1 MSGLIMLFGVCR
13 LCSILLGRDERWPRN
28 ALQKSRHCEAV
39 ANYNACAKGGR
50 VNMQKLLSCG
60 VGFVSFACVLLA
72 EPAFAQGVAPSPSQ
86 ALAELRADVQTR
98 ADHQAYPIA
107 GIDAEDVRQVL
118 AGLKSLD
125 PDDWAATWAVMGEH
139 HATAAGAAS
148 DAAVKKE
155 NWHQA
160 WLDFHF
166 GAWPAQNTPGKRADY
181 GKAVEAFREY
191 GKLLDPPVETVR
203 IPFEGKEMVGYLRL
217 PHGVMQAPVVVSIG
231 GLDEFKE
238 YGIEHGS
245 AALTSAGLG
254 VLALD
259 MPGTGEAAVPME
271 VGSERM
277 IGAAITYLGTRTDVD
292 PQRIAVMGASAGGYW
307 SAIAAYTE
315 RQRLRAAVVRG
326 GPIHDYFQAD
336 WQRKSWGTREY
347 LFGLKEARM
356 FVYGFKAGE
365 EEPFLKKLATFSLET
380 RGILQRP
387 SAPMLVVNGEKD
399 SQVPIADLYLL
410 LRTGTPK
417 FAWVNPDGGHT
428 GRSKDF
434 PEDRIIAR
442 VIVPWLISMLGPAE
456 LKQQDRTS
464 PVQ

>member
-1 MSGLIMLFGVCR
+1 
-13 LCSILLGRDERWPRN
+13 
-28 ALQKSRHCEAV
+28 
-39 ANYNACAKGGR
+39 
-50 VNMQKLLSCG
+50 MQKLFIRRG
-60 VGFVSFACVLLA
+60 AVVVSFTCALLA
-72 EPAFAQGVAPSPSQ
+72 GSAFAQGTAPPPAQ
-86 ALAELRADVQTR
+86 ALAELRADVQGR

-107 GIDAEDVRQVL
+107 GINADDVRQVL
-118 AGLKSLD
+118 AGLKSMD
-125 PDDWAATWAVMGEH
+125 PEEWAAAWAVMGEH
-139 HATAAGAAS
+139 HATAARAAS
-148 DAAVKKE
+148 DAAEKRE

-181 GKAVEAFREY
+181 KKAIESFREY

-203 IPFEGKEMVGYLRL
+203 IPFEGKEIVGYLRL
-217 PHGVMQAPVVVSIG
+217 PHGVTRAPVVISIG

-238 YGIEHGS
+238 YGVEHGS
-245 AALTSAGLG
+245 TALTGAGLG
-254 VLALD
+254 FLGLD

-277 IGAAITYLGTRTDVD
+277 IDAVITYLGTRTGVD

-307 SAIAAYTE
+307 SALAGYTE
-315 RQRLRAAVVRG
+315 RQRLRAVVVRG
-326 GPIHDYFQAD
+326 GPIHGYFQAD
-336 WQRKSWGTREY
+336 WQRKSWGTSEY

-356 FVYGFKAGE
+356 FVYGFKEGE
-365 EEPFLKKLATFSLET
+365 DDAFLKKLATFSLET
-380 RGILQRP
+380 RGILKQP

-434 PEDRIIAR
+434 PEDRITAK
-442 VIVPWLISMLGPAE
+442 VVVPWLVSMLGPAAPS
-456 LKQQDRTS
+456 R
-464 PVQ
+464 